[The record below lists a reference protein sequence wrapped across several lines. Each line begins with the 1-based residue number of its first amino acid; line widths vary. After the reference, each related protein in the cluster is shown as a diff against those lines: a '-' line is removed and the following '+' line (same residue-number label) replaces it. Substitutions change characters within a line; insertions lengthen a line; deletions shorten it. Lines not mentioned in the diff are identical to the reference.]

1 VREIAKKD
9 GVRLHHFKITV
20 LNRMFLT
27 ILTGSFY
34 LLGEL
39 FLWGALPSK
48 RGAPKSPK
56 KVSLVRLG
64 RGSFKEGV
72 TE

>member
-1 VREIAKKD
+1 MREIAKKD
-9 GVRLHHFKITV
+9 GARLHHFKITV
-20 LNRMFLT
+20 LKPYVSDNPNRKFLPV
-27 ILTGSFY
+27 
-34 LLGEL
+34 GEL

-64 RGSFKEGV
+64 RGSFIEGV